1 MRDALTHIQELRATV
16 CGQNGLF
23 QADFCAWNLSV
34 FLNYIFWPEFEDV
47 LKWRSLTIPFF
58 DLLINL
64 RLVLQFDHIL
74 SAQTQTSMFSSLLF
88 QKNSYMTLS
97 AQTRVHSS
105 TQNIQFYSKRVLEHV
120 SGRSVLEVSLTYKLV
135 HVIRAIVKRLLAV
148 YIEYHISFCICKGR
162 NKDSVL
168 RSY

>member
-1 MRDALTHIQELRATV
+1 MENL
-16 CGQNGLF
+16 LF
-23 QADFCAWNLSV
+23 QADFRAWNLSV
-34 FLNYIFWPEFEDV
+34 LLNYFLWPEVEDV
-47 LKWRSLTIPFF
+47 LRWQSLTIPFF

-74 SAQTQTSMFSSLLF
+74 STQTQTSIFSSLLF
-88 QKNSYMTLS
+88 QKNSYMNLS
-97 AQTRVHSS
+97 AKTRVPFIDSKYSILFKKSS
-105 TQNIQFYSKRVLEHV
+105 RTCL
-120 SGRSVLEVSLTYKLV
+120 GRSVLEVSLTYKLV
-135 HVIRAIVKRLLAV
+135 HVIRAIVKRLRAV